1 MTLILVQ
8 YYLRYGPKQPHAPR
22 QLGKKTEAQ
31 ALQAVCEPSASTGE
45 HAPGDNRNQLV
56 DHNAYGLIKPV
67 PLPTRSHPAA
77 LAAVMGFVD

>member
-45 HAPGDNRNQLV
+45 HAPGYNRNQLV
-56 DHNAYGLIKPV
+56 GHNAYGSNPYRFR
-67 PLPTRSHPAA
+67 PGRTPRPWQR
-77 LAAVMGFVD
+77 